1 MDIDQ
6 ADDAAHSDGLLM
18 HELTVVNA
26 LLGRYVL
33 RFLDADAKRAAPIT
47 TAEERALAERVNAA
61 ADGIRARA
69 ERRVSASMAGGHI
82 DGEQV

>member
-1 MDIDQ
+1 MDVDQ
-6 ADDAAHSDGLLM
+6 SDDGAHSDELFI

-33 RFLDADAKRAAPIT
+33 RFLDADAGRT
-47 TAEERALAERVNAA
+47 TAVTTADDRALAQRVNAVA
-61 ADGIRARA
+61 EGIRARA
-69 ERRVSASMAGGHI
+69 ERRDGAPTCVGPV